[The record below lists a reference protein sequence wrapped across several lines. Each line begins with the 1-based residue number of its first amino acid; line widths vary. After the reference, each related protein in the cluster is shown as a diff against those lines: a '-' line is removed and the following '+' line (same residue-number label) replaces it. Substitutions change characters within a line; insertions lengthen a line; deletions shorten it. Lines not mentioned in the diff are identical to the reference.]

1 MGEIGTVR
9 ATAPEGGTP
18 AAAGDL
24 SVEVV
29 TLAQLFSG
37 AHRFRLPAFQR
48 AFAWQTSH
56 VGRLLDNIREAL
68 RRGRPYQ
75 LGVMTLVE
83 RSGNPDAA
91 IIDGHQRI
99 MALTILFAV
108 LRDLE
113 IDPNVK
119 ERLSALIIKPP
130 RGRHRTGELVLQP
143 QPILA
148 NFMAELVQRPGV
160 TLRDPVLGEHELS
173 ETERNILENRDYLI
187 TALADGQIDP
197 DERRELSEFLLDQCR
212 VILRIMDDEVEAWR
226 TLETEEATRVDFNA
240 CSRAKASIL
249 SALPLA
255 DRDACGRV
263 WDQCEQCV
271 GADDMHALLGFVRT
285 LKLRHRA
292 QKPVETEI
300 WEHAGLEN
308 GAAAF
313 FENEM
318 LPAARRLR
326 ALRKGELG
334 TGDAG
339 ERLAQRLARIGW
351 VQLDFWIPAAMHW
364 LAVRGETDAETE
376 TFFAH
381 LERLVWIARIANLE
395 TPKQEKRMLA
405 LLTHIDKRR
414 PVEEMAELA
423 IERKLKQEALANLKS
438 TNFRQKGYS
447 ALVLRRI
454 SALLGK
460 DCGPYD
466 RDRVTFEHIIP
477 RNPEEDRGWRRILK
491 SWKQVEP
498 HINRLG
504 NLTILTREENN
515 RAGTS
520 DWEVKREVYRASV
533 HVLSQEVA
541 KREQWS
547 VGAVTERTEE
557 LIALLLR
564 EWDLQP

>member
-1 MGEIGTVR
+1 M
-9 ATAPEGGTP
+9 
-18 AAAGDL
+18 
-24 SVEVV
+24 

-56 VGRLLDNIREAL
+56 VGRLLDNIREAM

-83 RSGNPDAA
+83 RDGSPDAA

-113 IDPNVK
+113 IDPSVK

-130 RGRHRTGELVLQP
+130 RGRLRTGELVLQP
-143 QPILA
+143 QPLLA
-148 NFMAELVQRPGV
+148 DFMAELVQRPGV
-160 TLRDPVLGEHELS
+160 TLRDPVIGEHELS
-173 ETERNILENRDYLI
+173 ETEHNILENRDYLI
-187 TALADGQIDP
+187 AALADGQIDL
-197 DERRELSEFLLDQCR
+197 DERRQLSEFLLDECR
-212 VILRIMDDEVEAWR
+212 LILRIMDDEVEAWR

-255 DRDACGRV
+255 DRERCGRV
-263 WDQCEQCV
+263 WEQCEQLV

-300 WEHAGLEN
+300 WEHAGLEK

-313 FENEM
+313 FEGEM

-326 ALRKGELG
+326 ALKKGEIG
-334 TGDAG
+334 AG
-339 ERLAQRLARIGW
+339 EAGKRLAERLARIGW
-351 VQLDFWIPAAMHW
+351 VQLDFWIPAALHW
-364 LAVRGETDAETE
+364 LAVRGEADAETE
-376 TFFAH
+376 AFFAR

-395 TPKQEKRMLA
+395 TPKQEKRTLA
-405 LLTHIDKRR
+405 LLTHIDKGRH
-414 PVEEMAELA
+414 VDEMAELA
-423 IERKLKQEALANLKS
+423 IEKKLKQEALANLES
-438 TNFRQKGYS
+438 TNFRQKAYS

-454 SALLGK
+454 SVALGK
-460 DCGPYD
+460 DSGPYD
-466 RDRVTFEHIIP
+466 RDQVTFEHIIP

-504 NLTILTREENN
+504 NLTFLTREENN
-515 RAGTS
+515 RAGTR
-520 DWEVKREVYRASV
+520 DWEGKREVYRESV
-533 HVLSQEVA
+533 HVLAREAAS
-541 KREQWS
+541 REQWS
-547 VGAVTERTEE
+547 VGAVAERTEE
-557 LIALLLR
+557 LIAILLR
-564 EWDLQP
+564 EWDLKQ